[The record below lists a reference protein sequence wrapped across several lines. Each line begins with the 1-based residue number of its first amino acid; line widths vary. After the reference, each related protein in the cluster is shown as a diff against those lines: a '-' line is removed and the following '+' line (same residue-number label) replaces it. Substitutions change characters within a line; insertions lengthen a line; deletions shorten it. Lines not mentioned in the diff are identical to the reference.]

1 MNKPTPRQ
9 EHLFVI
15 RIWEEA
21 GPQDS
26 ASGWRGLAQH
36 IASGQQ
42 VYFTS
47 LRDMNDF
54 MVLKTGQPPPRED
67 VAGVVPSGPRS
78 EA

>member
-1 MNKPTPRQ
+1 MTIPRQ

-15 RIWEEA
+15 RIWEET

-26 ASGWRGLAQH
+26 VSGWRGLAQH
-36 IASGQQ
+36 ISSGQQ

-54 MVLKTGQPPPRED
+54 MVLKTGQPPPSKD
-67 VAGVVPSGPRS
+67 AADVVPSDPWP